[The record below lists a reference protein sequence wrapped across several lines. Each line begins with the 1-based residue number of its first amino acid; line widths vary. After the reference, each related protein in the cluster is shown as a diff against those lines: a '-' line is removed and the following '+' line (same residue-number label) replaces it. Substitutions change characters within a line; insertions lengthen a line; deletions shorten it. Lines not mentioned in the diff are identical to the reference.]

1 MIQNVRTGTL
11 QSSQCDINQDNK
23 HQGELKA
30 AERTDYRGQT
40 DENANWLRQRLVARK
55 CPSGLPTSITWGDGP
70 VA

>member
-11 QSSQCDINQDNK
+11 QSSQFDNK

-55 CPSGLPTSITWGDGP
+55 RPSRLPTSIT
-70 VA
+70 